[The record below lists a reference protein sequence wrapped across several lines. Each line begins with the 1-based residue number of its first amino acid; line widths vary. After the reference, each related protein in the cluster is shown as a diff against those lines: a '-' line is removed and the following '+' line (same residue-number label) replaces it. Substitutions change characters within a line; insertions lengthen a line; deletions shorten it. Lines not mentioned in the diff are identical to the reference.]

1 VAPARPVSL
10 ESDSRSQSQLKELAN
25 IMSETKV
32 GGQAVIEGVM
42 IRSPERIA
50 TAVRGQDGRIVV
62 RWYNYKSLAKRKR
75 WLDIPVVRG
84 AISFFEMLILGI
96 GSLNFSAEV
105 ATREDQG
112 PMTKDHVQVP
122 EKSDPVTEGART
134 PAGMTPT
141 IIVTTVV
148 GLGIGI
154 FFFLFI
160 PLWIVRVL
168 GFQKG
173 ALGFNLMAGL
183 IRMTMFVG
191 YVWVLSFFRDFR
203 RLFEYHGAEHMS
215 IFAYENGEELTLE
228 NVRKYQ
234 TFHPRCGTSFL
245 FIVALSA
252 ILVYSVSDSIYQLIA
267 GAPPP
272 LLNRFLVH
280 FALLPFV
287 AGSSFELLRAS
298 ARHTHRVWWRV
309 LASPGLWIQRITTR
323 TPDPSQLEVARVAIW
338 SSLGMPLPDT
348 VTVEN

>member
-1 VAPARPVSL
+1 
-10 ESDSRSQSQLKELAN
+10 
-25 IMSETKV
+25 MSEAKV

-62 RWYNYKSLAKRKR
+62 RSQAYKSLAKRKR
-75 WLDIPVVRG
+75 WLDVPIVRG

-96 GSLNFSAEV
+96 SSLNFSAEV
-105 ATREDQG
+105 ATREGKG
-112 PMTKDHVQVP
+112 PETKDQAGAPDNSGAKP
-122 EKSDPVTEGART
+122 EIEKKA
-134 PAGMTPT
+134 PAATLS
-141 IIVTTVV
+141 IILTTVV
-148 GLGIGI
+148 GLGLGI

-160 PLWIVRVL
+160 PLWIVRAL
-168 GFQKG
+168 GFQK
-173 ALGFNLMAGL
+173 AAIGFNLMAGL
-183 IRMTMFVG
+183 IRMAMFVG
-191 YVWVLSFFRDFR
+191 YVWALSFFRDFR

-215 IFAYENGEELTLE
+215 IFAYENGEDLTVE

-245 FIVALSA
+245 FIVALLA
-252 ILVYSVSDSIYQLIA
+252 ILVYSVSDSVYQLIA

-298 ARHTHRVWWRV
+298 ARHTHRVWWRI
-309 LASPGLWIQRITTR
+309 LAAPGLWIQRITTR
-323 TPDPSQLEVARVAIW
+323 NPDHDQLEVAKIAVW
-338 SSLGMPLPDT
+338 SSLGMPLPES

>member
-1 VAPARPVSL
+1 
-10 ESDSRSQSQLKELAN
+10 
-25 IMSETKV
+25 MSETKV

-50 TAVRGQDGRIVV
+50 TAVRDQKGRIVV
-62 RWYNYKSLAKRKR
+62 HWHDYRSLTKRKR
-75 WLDIPVVRG
+75 WLNIPVVRG

-96 GSLNFSAEV
+96 SSLNFSAEV
-105 ATREDQG
+105 ATREDKGDVTKDQG
-112 PMTKDHVQVP
+112 PTAP
-122 EKSDPVTEGART
+122 GAEADAKK
-134 PAGMTPT
+134 PGMTPAL
-141 IIVTTVV
+141 ILTTVV
-148 GLGIGI
+148 GLTVGI

-173 ALGFNLMAGL
+173 AIGFNLMAGL

-191 YVWVLSFFRDFR
+191 YVWALSFFRDFR

-228 NVRKYQ
+228 NVRKYE

-252 ILVYSVSDSIYQLIA
+252 ILVYSISDSLYQVIS
-267 GAPPP
+267 GSPPP

-280 FALLPFV
+280 FLLLPFV
-287 AGSSFELLRAS
+287 AGSSFELLKAS
-298 ARHTHRVWWRV
+298 ARHVDRIWWRI
-309 LASPGLWIQRITTR
+309 LAAPGLWIQHITTR
-323 TPDPSQLEVARVAIW
+323 TPDTDQLEVARIAIW
-338 SSLGMPLPDT
+338 SSVGMPLPES
-348 VTVEN
+348 VSVEN

>member
-1 VAPARPVSL
+1 
-10 ESDSRSQSQLKELAN
+10 
-25 IMSETKV
+25 MSEVKV

-42 IRSPERIA
+42 IRAPERIA
-50 TAVRGQDGRIVV
+50 TAVRAQDGRIVV
-62 RWYNYKSLAKRKR
+62 RWQAYKSLAKRKR
-75 WLDIPVVRG
+75 WLDIPIVRG

-96 GSLNFSAEV
+96 SSLNFSAEV
-105 ATREDQG
+105 ATREAKG
-112 PMTKDHVQVP
+112 PETKDQAVAAGNSDSKP
-122 EKSDPVTEGART
+122 EIGKKSGSVTLSIILT
-134 PAGMTPT
+134 T
-141 IIVTTVV
+141 IV
-148 GLGIGI
+148 GLGVGI
-154 FFFLFI
+154 FFFLFV
-160 PLWIVRVL
+160 PLWIVRAL
-168 GFQKG
+168 GLQKG

-191 YVWVLSFFRDFR
+191 YVWALSFFRDFR

-245 FIVALSA
+245 FIVALLA
-252 ILVYSVSDSIYQLIA
+252 ILVYSISDSVYQIMA
-267 GAPPP
+267 GTPPP

-298 ARHTHRVWWRV
+298 ARHTHRLWWRV
-309 LASPGLWIQRITTR
+309 LAAPGLWIQRITTR
-323 TPDPSQLEVARVAIW
+323 NPDHDQLEVARIAVW
-338 SSLGMPLPDT
+338 SSLAMPLPES

>member
-1 VAPARPVSL
+1 MPDL
-10 ESDSRSQSQLKELAN
+10 G
-25 IMSETKV
+25 V

-42 IRSPERIA
+42 MRSRDRVA
-50 TAVRGQDGRIVV
+50 TAVRIPSGEILV
-62 RWYNYKSLAKRKR
+62 KSEEYLSLTRRHKFLAP
-75 WLDIPVVRG
+75 PVIRG
-84 AISFFEMLILGI
+84 VITFFEMLILGI

-105 ATREDQG
+105 ATREEKGQG
-112 PMTKDHVQVP
+112 TKD
-122 EKSDPVTEGART
+122 EGLGTERVVGGSKDSKPADT
-134 PAGMTPT
+134 VKTSAGMTPT
-141 IIVTTVV
+141 IIMTTVV
-148 GLGIGI
+148 GLGVGI

-160 PLWIVRVL
+160 PLWIVRAL
-168 GFQKG
+168 GFQKD

-191 YVWVLSFFRDFR
+191 YVWTLSFFRDFR

-252 ILVYSVSDSIYQLIA
+252 ILVYSVSDSAYQLLA

-272 LLNRFLVH
+272 LLNRFLIH

-298 ARHTHRVWWRV
+298 ARHTHRVWWRI

-323 TPDPSQLEVARVAIW
+323 TPDPGQLEVARIAVW
-338 SSLGMPLPDT
+338 SSLGMPLPET
-348 VTVEN
+348 VTVENESRAEFANA

>member
-1 VAPARPVSL
+1 
-10 ESDSRSQSQLKELAN
+10 
-25 IMSETKV
+25 MSETKV

-62 RWYNYKSLAKRKR
+62 RWQNYKPLAKRKR

-105 ATREDQG
+105 ATREEKGQG
-112 PMTKDHVQVP
+112 TKD
-122 EKSDPVTEGART
+122 EGLGTERPVGRSKDSKLADTAKT
-134 PAGMTPT
+134 SAGMTPT
-141 IIVTTVV
+141 IILTTVV
-148 GLGIGI
+148 GLGLGI

-168 GFQKG
+168 GFEKG

-183 IRMTMFVG
+183 IRMTMFIG
-191 YVWVLSFFRDFR
+191 YVWTLSFFRDFR

-215 IFAYENGEELTLE
+215 IFAYENGEDLTLE

-252 ILVYSVSDSIYQLIA
+252 ILIYSVSDSVYQLLA

-272 LLNRFLVH
+272 LINRFLVH

-287 AGSSFELLRAS
+287 AGASFELLRAS
-298 ARHTHRVWWRV
+298 ARHTHRVWWRI

-323 TPDPSQLEVARVAIW
+323 TPDPGQLEVARIAVW
-338 SSLGMPLPDT
+338 SSLGMPLPES
-348 VTVEN
+348 VTVENESGGEFANA